1 MRHQAEGSRL
11 DRARVSTMNRPP
23 RFAVKRKA
31 LDNGIARVGGSEL
44 HHMRNVTR
52 LAPGAEVRLLDDEG
66 IEYAGRIERFETDH
80 ALIAVSA
87 VGRPASSVDT
97 IVILA
102 AALIRSSRMDFLVEK
117 AAEIGA
123 AELWP
128 LCCNRSVVR
137 DPGAERIMR
146 WRRLATAAA
155 KQSLAAH
162 IIAIRPPLS
171 VANLVRTTPKDALAI
186 TCTPGA
192 QPLTT
197 VIRRT
202 PRPRAIVIACGPE
215 GDFDAA
221 ETSVMLAGGFIA
233 AALGAHRLRSETAA
247 LAALSIT
254 AGVLD
259 ELNRGS

>member
-1 MRHQAEGSRL
+1 MS
-11 DRARVSTMNRPP
+11 RPP
-23 RFAVKRKA
+23 RFAVKRKALA

-44 HHMRNVTR
+44 HHMRNVMR
-52 LAPGAEVRLLDDEG
+52 LARGAEVRLLDDEG

-80 ALIAVSA
+80 ALIAVATAGHAAPS
-87 VGRPASSVDT
+87 GET

-123 AELWP
+123 AEVWP
-128 LCCNRSVVR
+128 LRCNRSVVR
-137 DPGAERIMR
+137 EPGAERIIR

-155 KQSLAAH
+155 KQSLAARV
-162 IIAIRPPLS
+162 IEIRPPLT
-171 VANLVRTTPKDALAI
+171 VADLVRTIPKDALAI
-186 TCTPGA
+186 MCAPGA
-192 QPLTT
+192 RPLTT

-221 ETSVMLAGGFIA
+221 ETSVMLAEGFIA

-254 AGVLD
+254 VGVLD